1 MSDIDDL
8 ERLHALHVSGA
19 LTEAEYADRK
29 ARLLAADDWMAQE
42 GKPRR
47 RRRYWPFIALLGFI
61 AFVSIA
67 LLASGTVAVD
77 KTSDQRSQNLEGPS
91 IPNGDPRALV
101 SQPEL
106 SATPPTRATAIK
118 LDATDFR
125 QAEWPGVAGL
135 SPSLLD
141 QYTAEPFDGPNAAPK
156 FTDDQKEFRE
166 FRSTFTSEA
175 KLGPNFNGHYRV
187 IFVGCGAHCTFNF
200 ILDEATGRISPLVVN
215 GDGGGEE
222 SLLQDFRYY
231 PGSSLI
237 AVAAANANK
246 ADECIYSI
254 YRWQG
259 GDLDQLSQRAV
270 QLPNGEE
277 NYLGGC
283 DR

>member
-19 LTEAEYADRK
+19 LTETEYADRK
-29 ARLLAADDWMAQE
+29 ARLLAADDWMAE
-42 GKPRR
+42 EDEPRR

-61 AFVSIA
+61 VFVIIA

-77 KTSDQRSQNLEGPS
+77 KASDQRSQNLEGPS
-91 IPNGDPRALV
+91 IANEPSALV
-101 SQPEL
+101 SQPQL
-106 SATPPTRATAIK
+106 SAVPSNKATAIK
-118 LDATDFR
+118 PDATDFR

-141 QYTAEPFDGPNAAPK
+141 QYPAEPFDGLNVAPK
-156 FTDDQKEFRE
+156 FTGDQKEFRE
-166 FRSTFTSEA
+166 FRSTFASEA

-200 ILDEATGRISPLVVN
+200 ILDEATGKTLPLVVN

-246 ADECIYSI
+246 SNECIYSI

-259 GDLDQLSQRAV
+259 GDLDQLSQRAI

>member
-1 MSDIDDL
+1 MSNIDDL

-29 ARLLAADDWMAQE
+29 SRLLAADERIAEEDR
-42 GKPRR
+42 PRR

-61 AFVSIA
+61 AFVIIA
-67 LLASGTVAVD
+67 LLASGTVAVE
-77 KTSDQRSQNLEGPS
+77 KTSDQRSQNLEGS
-91 IPNGDPRALV
+91 RTVNGDPGAPV
-101 SQPEL
+101 SQPQL
-106 SATPPTRATAIK
+106 SAAPANRATAIK
-118 LDATDFR
+118 PDATDFR

-141 QYTAEPFDGPNAAPK
+141 QYPAESFDGPNVGPE
-156 FTDDQKEFRE
+156 FTGDQKEFRD
-166 FRSTFTSEA
+166 FRSTFASEA

-187 IFVGCGAHCTFNF
+187 IFVGCGAHCTLNF
-200 ILDEATGRISPLVVN
+200 ILDEATGRILPLVVD

-222 SLLQDFRYY
+222 SLLRDFRYY
-231 PGSSLI
+231 PGSSLL
-237 AVAAANANK
+237 AVVAANANK
-246 ADECIYSI
+246 ANECIYSI

-259 GDLDQLSQRAV
+259 GGLDRLSQRAL

-277 NYLGGC
+277 NDLGGC

>member
-29 ARLLAADDWMAQE
+29 ARLLAADDWTAQE
-42 GKPRR
+42 DKPRR
-47 RRRYWPFIALLGFI
+47 RRRFWPFIALLGFI
-61 AFVSIA
+61 VFVIIA

-77 KTSDQRSQNLEGPS
+77 KTSDQRSQNFEGS
-91 IPNGDPRALV
+91 GTVNGDPGALV
-101 SQPEL
+101 SQPKL
-106 SATPPTRATAIK
+106 SVATPNRVTAVK
-118 LDATDFR
+118 PESTDFR
-125 QAEWPGVAGL
+125 QAEWPGLAGL

-141 QYTAEPFDGPNAAPK
+141 QYPAEPFDGPNVAPK
-156 FTDDQKEFRE
+156 FTGDQKEFRE
-166 FRSTFTSEA
+166 FRSTFASEA

-200 ILDEATGRISPLVVN
+200 ILDEATGKISPLFVN

-246 ADECIYSI
+246 SNECIYSI

-259 GDLDQLSQRAV
+259 GDLDQLSQRAI

-277 NYLGGC
+277 NELGGC